1 MAAANSNSQIDPNSG
16 FCSETK
22 IFHRLRPSF
31 TLPPPSQ
38 PLSVTQFAFSL
49 LHSNT
54 TNISETPF
62 LINAGNGHRVT
73 FFDFLHQTKS
83 LAFSL
88 QKVYS
93 LSKGDVAF
101 ILSPNSLQ
109 IPSLYFSLLSLG
121 VIIAPANPDD
131 SISELTHQIQL
142 SRPSIVFATSHTSH
156 KVPPNLRTVLIDLPE
171 FPSLLTSNSISCNT
185 GIENISDIAVV
196 NQSDVAAILFS
207 SGTTGRNKGVL
218 LTHRNFIAVMAA
230 NNATY
235 PFRDTQ
241 VVSMTTRALF
251 RAFGLTSLMRAA
263 IIGETLLF
271 PETFELEATLE
282 AVDKYKVTYI
292 PVSPSFIVAMVKSDL
307 TNYNLS
313 SLRILLCG
321 GAPLGHNV
329 SDNFREKFPNIEIIN
344 GYGLTETTAIGAS
357 TKCQLGSVGGLRLS
371 ALLEAKIVDPVT
383 GEILSPG
390 QRGELWLRGP
400 NVMKGYLGDEK
411 ATAEVLDSDGWLKT
425 GDLCYF
431 DFDGSLFILDRL
443 KEMIKCNGYQVVP
456 AELEHLLLSNSDI
469 VDAAV
474 VPYPDEDAG
483 QIPMAFVV
491 RKQGITITETQVM
504 DFIAKQVGPYKKIQR
519 LAFIDS
525 IPKSV
530 TGRIL
535 RRELVN
541 YGLSDTTTVA
551 EL

>member
-1 MAAANSNSQIDPNSG
+1 MAATNTNSQIYPNSG
-16 FCSETK
+16 FCSETN
-22 IFHRLRPSF
+22 IFHRLRPSI

-49 LHSNT
+49 LHFNN

-73 FFDFLHQTKS
+73 FSDFLHKTKS

-88 QKVYS
+88 QEQYS

-101 ILSPNSLQ
+101 ILSHNSLQ
-109 IPSLYFSLLSLG
+109 IPSVYFSLLSLG
-121 VIIAPANPDD
+121 VIIATANPDG
-131 SISELTHQIQL
+131 SISELTHQIQIT
-142 SRPSIVFATSHTSH
+142 RPTIAFATSQTSH
-156 KVPPNLRTVLIDLPE
+156 KLPPNLRTVMIDSPE
-171 FPSLLTSNSISCNT
+171 FSSLLNSNISIS
-185 GIENISDIAVV
+185 IENRSSAIGVVIS
-196 NQSDVAAILFS
+196 QSDVAAILFS

-218 LTHRNFIAVMAA
+218 LTHRNLIVVIAAT
-230 NNATY
+230 NATY
-235 PFRDTQ
+235 PFRDHIQ
-241 VVSMTTRALF
+241 VVSMATRALF
-251 RAFGLTSLMRAA
+251 GVFGLTSLMRAA
-263 IIGETLLF
+263 IMGETLLF

-282 AVDKYKVTYI
+282 AVDKYKATYI
-292 PVSPSFIVAMVKSDL
+292 PVSPSFIVALVKSDM

-321 GAPLGHNV
+321 
-329 SDNFREKFPNIEIIN
+329 
-344 GYGLTETTAIGAS
+344 
-357 TKCQLGSVGGLRLS
+357 GGLRLS

-383 GEILSPG
+383 GEILSTG

-400 NVMKGYLGDEK
+400 TVMKGYAGDEK

-491 RKQGITITETQVM
+491 
-504 DFIAKQVGPYKKIQR
+504 GPYKKIQR

-530 TGRIL
+530 TGKIL

-541 YGLSDTTTVA
+541 YALFDTTVA